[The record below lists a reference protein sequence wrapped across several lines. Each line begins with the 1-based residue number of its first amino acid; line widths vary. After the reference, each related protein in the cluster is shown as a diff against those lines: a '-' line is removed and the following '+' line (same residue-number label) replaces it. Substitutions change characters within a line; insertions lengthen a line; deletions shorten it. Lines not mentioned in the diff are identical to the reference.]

1 MNKNGVYVSTNLGY
15 ASENIQQLKL
25 LKELFEKGDFKAM
38 IDRTFTMAEIVEAH
52 RYVDT
57 GRKKGNVVLKISE

>member
-1 MNKNGVYVSTNLGY
+1 MNKNGVYVSVNLGH

-25 LKELFEKGDFKAM
+25 LKELFEKGDFTAT

-57 GRKKGNVVLKISE
+57 ERKKGNVVLKICE